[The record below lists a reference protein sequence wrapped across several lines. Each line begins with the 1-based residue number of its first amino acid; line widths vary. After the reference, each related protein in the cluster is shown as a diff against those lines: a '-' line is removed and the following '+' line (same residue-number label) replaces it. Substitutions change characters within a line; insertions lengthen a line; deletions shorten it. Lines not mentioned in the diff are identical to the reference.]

1 MAPFAVFCSCS
12 SFTTR
17 RTFVSLAIAAAMG
30 GQTAIALQSLQ
41 AISQL
46 NIQWVQ
52 PVKEFLRVLAMAL
65 NGFQTGVT
73 CFVEGTSF
81 ATWSF
86 ALQLLAFPV
95 FVALTSL
102 PAVAVKIGRGINLF
116 TGLFNIYGLILVAL
130 LTAISIAVVMPLKCR
145 KNPNLTYTLEAH
157 PQVIC
162 WNSQEH
168 ETLVL
173 LSVLLGPQQYPFALG
188 SLLKQENRRT
198 RLPSL

>member
-1 MAPFAVFCSCS
+1 
-12 SFTTR
+12 
-17 RTFVSLAIAAAMG
+17 MG

-46 NIQWVQ
+46 NIRWVQ
-52 PVKEFLRVLAMAL
+52 PVKEFRVLAMAL